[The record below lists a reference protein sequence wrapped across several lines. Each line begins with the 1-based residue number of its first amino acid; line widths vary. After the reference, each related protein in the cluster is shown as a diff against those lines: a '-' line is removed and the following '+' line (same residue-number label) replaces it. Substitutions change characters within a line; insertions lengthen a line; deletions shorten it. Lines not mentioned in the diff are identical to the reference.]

1 MKYSLPEDIKKYE
14 KEHKTWGIIVS
25 VAVLAV
31 AVGALAGLILLTL
44 DKGAAHIV
52 LLSAFY
58 TVIVAGI
65 LIWSKIP
72 KRFIDKTFCGKIKE
86 VSVYSRR
93 RSDDPAKPTRETYR
107 TYHTVKLKVET
118 PDGKTVGHEV
128 TTLRHS
134 AASVIEE
141 YKEGDGVFH
150 LYGTD
155 VTVMFPAGT
164 DAFVFCSV
172 CGESNHVENDTCR
185 KCGHTLIKSA
195 DDVCKK

>member
-14 KEHKTWGIIVS
+14 KEHKIWGLIVS
-25 VAVLAV
+25 VVIIAA
-31 AVGALAGLILLTL
+31 AVGALAMLIVLTL
-44 DKGAAHIV
+44 DKGAAHV
-52 LLSAFY
+52 ALLSAFY
-58 TVIVAGI
+58 IIIVAGI
-65 LIWSKIP
+65 LMWSKIP

-93 RSDDPAKPTRETYR
+93 RSYDPARPTRESFR

-118 PDGKTVGHEV
+118 PDGSTVGHEV

-141 YKEGDGVFH
+141 YKEGDEVFH

-155 VTVMFPAGT
+155 VTVMLPNGT
-164 DAFVFCSV
+164 DAFVFCPV
-172 CGESNHVENDTCR
+172 CGESNHVETDACR
-185 KCGHTLIKSA
+185 KCGHTLIKSV